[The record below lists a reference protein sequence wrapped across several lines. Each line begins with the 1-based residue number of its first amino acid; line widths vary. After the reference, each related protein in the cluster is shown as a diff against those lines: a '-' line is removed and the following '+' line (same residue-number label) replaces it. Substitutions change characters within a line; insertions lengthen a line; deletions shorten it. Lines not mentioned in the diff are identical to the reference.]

1 MSNRIYFLLP
11 DSKSC
16 KAVVEDLLQSG
27 VKEKHIHV
35 VGNRFTPL
43 EGMKQ
48 ASSLQ
53 TSELKHGVELGL
65 SVGGAAGLL
74 GGLLAVSFP
83 PAGVVLGGGALLAAA
98 LAGAGGAALV
108 SALIAKDIPN
118 HKLQAFQDAVSAGQL
133 LLLVD
138 VSRHHLDAVLQI
150 VRRHRP
156 EAEIYMSE
164 ASAHNA
170 KPD

>member
-11 DSKSC
+11 DLKSC
-16 KAVVEDLLQSG
+16 RAVVKDLLQSG
-27 VKEKHIHV
+27 VNERHIHV

-43 EGMKQ
+43 EGLNQ

-74 GGLLAVSFP
+74 GGLIAVSFP
-83 PAGVVLGGGALLAAA
+83 PAGLVLGGGALLAAA

-138 VSRHHLDAVLQI
+138 VAKHHMGAVLEI
-150 VRRHRP
+150 VRQHHP
-156 EAEIYMSE
+156 EAEIYVRE
-164 ASAHNA
+164 GE
-170 KPD
+170 PL